1 MLPEQQAPA
10 NLVTAKAF
18 ELLAEVM
25 VLKDTPLFQ
34 TFLEHKRRREAPD
47 GLVPVTDAPE
57 GRLVV
62 T

>member
-1 MLPEQQAPA
+1 
-10 NLVTAKAF
+10 
-18 ELLAEVM
+18 M